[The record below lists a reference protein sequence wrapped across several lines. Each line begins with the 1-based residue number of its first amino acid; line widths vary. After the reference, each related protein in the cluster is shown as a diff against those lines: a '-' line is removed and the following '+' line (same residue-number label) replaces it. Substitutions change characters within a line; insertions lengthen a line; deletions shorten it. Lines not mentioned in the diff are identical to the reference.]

1 MFYLKTQKTTE
12 VSKGG
17 GWGNSPHSSSLG
29 SAFLVLF
36 ALLPS
41 VLGLM
46 LRLDAV
52 DEKVARVSELC
63 VKINKIWDQQRK
75 ELATFK
81 EQVTSNLTCTI
92 LQFVKPYGARRCACP
107 SATTAFWEVDRVCAS
122 GWRTTLHVHIATLMM
137 QPLWLCGDWMNLL
150 IW

>member
-1 MFYLKTQKTTE
+1 VVGELPPFALPRQCFSY
-12 VSKGG
+12 S
-17 GWGNSPHSSSLG
+17 
-29 SAFLVLF
+29 F

-46 LRLDAV
+46 LRLDTV

-63 VKINKIWDQQRK
+63 VEINKIWDQQRR

-107 SATTAFWEVDRVCAS
+107 SATTAF
-122 GWRTTLHVHIATLMM
+122 
-137 QPLWLCGDWMNLL
+137 
-150 IW
+150 